1 MVPHPWPECGS
12 NRTSGPDESR
22 TRFLYL
28 ATNVEGVVAQLGERF
43 VRNEEVESSILSDS
57 TEGPVVQL
65 GERQVCNLD
74 VASSILAG
82 STVCPRSSKVEH
94 ALGKGE
100 APVQFRTGAL
110 KVP

>member
-12 NRTSGPDESR
+12 NRASGPDESR

-57 TEGPVVQL
+57 TEGPVAQM

-74 VASSILAG
+74 VAGSIPAG
-82 STVCPRSSKVEH
+82 STRFAPVAGRSSTSLVRKSSGFNSQQGH
-94 ALGKGE
+94 
-100 APVQFRTGAL
+100 
-110 KVP
+110 